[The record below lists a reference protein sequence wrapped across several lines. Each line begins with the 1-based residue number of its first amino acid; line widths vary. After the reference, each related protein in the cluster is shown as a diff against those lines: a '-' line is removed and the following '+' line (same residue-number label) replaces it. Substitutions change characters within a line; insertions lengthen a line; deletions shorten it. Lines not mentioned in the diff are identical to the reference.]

1 MTPDGASPPIFER
14 TIMDEFQDK
23 MEAIPATKRETGVA
37 PEDRFEN
44 ELFPIE
50 DMKTY
55 LSQMNISI
63 RHGYPREEKDLPG
76 IFINLGAEDEN
87 TYLGDVQHVIQND
100 SPPEQNIIFGVDV
113 STSYYLNILS
123 SNYDETIFLYYL
135 VRYALIRY
143 RRVLEVYGMRTPKI
157 HFNDVEP
164 SNQLF
169 SSGLFIYQRTGIIS
183 CDRTDSFPVKVEA
196 FEKAL
201 MNIPFTDQIPE
212 KEVVPGL
219 AEPGPGDGLP

>member
-1 MTPDGASPPIFER
+1 MSFLFAEKVIEYVIRVGVNDIFQDPTILDRIFVTNKCRDVGADLTPDGASPPIFER

-143 RRVLEVYGMRTPKI
+143 RRVLEVYGMRTPKM
-157 HFNDVEP
+157 
-164 SNQLF
+164 SLF
-169 SSGLFIYQRTGIIS
+169 SDPR
-183 CDRTDSFPVKVEA
+183 V
-196 FEKAL
+196 
-201 MNIPFTDQIPE
+201 
-212 KEVVPGL
+212 
-219 AEPGPGDGLP
+219 